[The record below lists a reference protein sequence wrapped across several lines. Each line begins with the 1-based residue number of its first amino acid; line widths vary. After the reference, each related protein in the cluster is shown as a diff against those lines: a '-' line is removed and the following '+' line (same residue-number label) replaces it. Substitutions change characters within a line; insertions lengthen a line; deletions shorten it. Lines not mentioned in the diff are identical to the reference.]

1 MNKKTLIKLSLIS
14 EDTQA
19 DCPFKDDDDTVVIR
33 HTDNKKWFVLIF
45 KLEGK
50 LYVNLKCNPDLA
62 AVLKDEYPAITS
74 AWHMNKKHWIK
85 VDVDNIDKKALSK
98 LIKISYDL
106 TAPKRKIYK
115 VK

>member
-1 MNKKTLIKLSLIS
+1 MNKETLIKLSLIS
-14 EDTQA
+14 ENTQA
-19 DCPFKDDDDTVVIR
+19 DCPFKDDNDTVVIR
-33 HTDNKKWFVLIF
+33 HTENNKWFVLIF
-45 KLEGK
+45 KLDGN

-106 TAPKRKIYK
+106 TAPKRKNYK
-115 VK
+115 LK